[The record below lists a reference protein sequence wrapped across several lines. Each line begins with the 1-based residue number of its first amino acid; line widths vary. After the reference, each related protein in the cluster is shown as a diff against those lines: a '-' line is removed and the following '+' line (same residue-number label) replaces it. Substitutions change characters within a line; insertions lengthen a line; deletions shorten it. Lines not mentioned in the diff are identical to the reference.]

1 MSLCCDFEV
10 FQSLLLENVSAFD
23 VIYQYRLVYTA
34 IRGCSAYTGNATG
47 TQKAAQWESKGVE
60 AEPFERDFNVGP
72 GVAAHREHG
81 VRVLRAT
88 N

>member
-1 MSLCCDFEV
+1 MRIH
-10 FQSLLLENVSAFD
+10 Q
-23 VIYQYRLVYTA
+23 
-34 IRGCSAYTGNATG
+34 
-47 TQKAAQWESKGVE
+47 TQGKAAQWESKGVE